1 MACELSSF
9 GPACLVQASIF
20 TCIHTSEGT
29 PAHKLMCS
37 HIPHAHT
44 HLRRRQRR
52 TFEPSGCIWQGAS
65 PSCCARAPA
74 ASIRRRPRKYGEQIS
89 RPHGDIAAST
99 KMCRDAL
106 SVQNAD
112 KRSSYMALT
121 RSNGR
126 MHRRCSLHPPRFPK
140 MALALEQPFG
150 TCCQTNVH
158 HTYLPT
164 YIHTYIHTYII
175 IHTQRLRLCTRP
187 GTAPSRQLQ
196 ATL

>member
-158 HTYLPT
+158 
-164 YIHTYIHTYII
+164 IHTYIHTYIYVYV
-175 IHTQRLRLCTRP
+175 
-187 GTAPSRQLQ
+187 
-196 ATL
+196 